1 MAVLDP
7 TAGLLNDDRR
17 CEEGGGGNANVIPG
31 FGRGGGVLEGVL
43 DEDIIGT
50 KERFV
55 GDSAGLF
62 IDIEGWSNDGL
73 LCSLS

>member
-1 MAVLDP
+1 M
-7 TAGLLNDDRR
+7 
-17 CEEGGGGNANVIPG
+17 
-31 FGRGGGVLEGVL
+31 LEGVL